1 MGSHFDRQ
9 FLIVILKH
17 YSNFMFGFQYVD
29 LKYLRHTEIL
39 KAIVHNH
46 T

>member
-1 MGSHFDRQ
+1 MGSHFDSQ
-9 FLIVILKH
+9 YVILKH